1 MPDIHALETVFDS
14 FAPMQRDPNIR
25 ENRLDRMRLLLSHL
39 GNPERSFRTYHIAGS
54 KGKGSTS
61 AYLAALLT
69 GSGRKCGLYL
79 SPHIYTIRERF
90 TLSSQFFPDSLY
102 LDTLSEFL
110 DMVSSFHLPE
120 SLGARKPTTFEAYT
134 AYGYMLFRNA
144 GCTDAVIETGL
155 GGRLDATNTIE
166 PEAVLLTPIE
176 LEHTDVLG
184 STIREI
190 AVEKSKIITEGTP
203 VFSSAKD
210 ADARAVF
217 MEEAMKMHSPIEFL
231 DDAISGFSS
240 RSSLDG
246 ERVRFKLLD
255 NDFSLILRMSSL
267 AMAENAALAILAA
280 SRLGLLTERG
290 IQLLERTQLPGRFEK
305 RWIDGTLVII
315 DGAHTARSMRYT
327 LDTFMEIDEPA
338 SSTLIFS
345 AVEGKDVS
353 HMLSML
359 IPEFGRIIITKPDEW
374 KKSDPEGIFHQARAI
389 APDKD
394 IEYIPDRNEA
404 LGKALGWKRSILI
417 AGSFYLA
424 SGMEALR

>member
-102 LDTLSEFL
+102 LETLSEFL

-155 GGRLDATNTIE
+155 GGRLDATNTIK

-210 ADARAVF
+210 TDARAVF
-217 MEEAMKMHSPIEFL
+217 MEEARKMHSPIEFL
-231 DDAISGFSS
+231 DDVISGFSS

-246 ERVRFKLLD
+246 ERVRFKLID

-280 SRLGLLTERG
+280 SRLGFLTERG

-305 RWIDGTLVII
+305 RWIDGTLVVI

-404 LGKALGWKRSILI
+404 LDKALGWKRSILI

>member
-1 MPDIHALETVFDS
+1 
-14 FAPMQRDPNIR
+14 MQ
-25 ENRLDRMRLLLSHL
+25 
-39 GNPERSFRTYHIAGS
+39 
-54 KGKGSTS
+54 
-61 AYLAALLT
+61 
-69 GSGRKCGLYL
+69 
-79 SPHIYTIRERF
+79 
-90 TLSSQFFPDSLY
+90 
-102 LDTLSEFL
+102 
-110 DMVSSFHLPE
+110 
-120 SLGARKPTTFEAYT
+120 
-134 AYGYMLFRNA
+134 
-144 GCTDAVIETGL
+144 
-155 GGRLDATNTIE
+155 
-166 PEAVLLTPIE
+166 
-176 LEHTDVLG
+176 
-184 STIREI
+184 
-190 AVEKSKIITEGTP
+190 
-203 VFSSAKD
+203 
-210 ADARAVF
+210 
-217 MEEAMKMHSPIEFL
+217 AMKMHSPIEFL

-305 RWIDGTLVII
+305 RWIDGTLVVI

-394 IEYIPDRNEA
+394 IEYIPDRNKA